1 MNETPGRWAP
11 IDFSGPSKQLC
22 RATDSS
28 DESSQQAKRA
38 GIGRALFDFIEAVMY
53 KCR

>member
-1 MNETPGRWAP
+1 MDETRGRWAP
-11 IDFSGPSKQLC
+11 IDFSGLSKQLS
-22 RATDSS
+22 RATDFS

-38 GIGRALFDFIEAVMY
+38 GIGWALFDFIEAVMY